1 MRKAWFFAEAKNA
14 PSSGSKEAEESC
26 RILEEYGIDLNS
38 ASNGV
43 FLPYIKNN
51 FVTTE
56 AMHCGGHL
64 DSYHDKVE
72 RMILEQVKIG
82 KNLGY
87 SKLKIQKL
95 ICNELQ
101 EIRIELLKGIIKI
114 HN

>member
-1 MRKAWFFAEAKNA
+1 
-14 PSSGSKEAEESC
+14 
-26 RILEEYGIDLNS
+26 
-38 ASNGV
+38 
-43 FLPYIKNN
+43 
-51 FVTTE
+51 
-56 AMHCGGHL
+56 
-64 DSYHDKVE
+64 
-72 RMILEQVKIG
+72 MILEQVKIG